1 MLDTLVQDLRYGLR
15 ALRKTPGLTAAAVL
29 SLALAIGANTT
40 VYTWMDR
47 FVLRPLPMV
56 EGVDRLVTVNTK
68 APGGDEWSVSIP
80 ELTDWRAGTRSM
92 DLAGFSVSQLGL
104 RSGSTTERIYGLAVT
119 SNFFTVLGLRP
130 YLGRFLTAGE
140 ETAGEPVAVLGYSF
154 WKSQFQGDS
163 AVLSRAV
170 VLNGTPVTVVG
181 IAPPRFG
188 GAIVGLTFDLY
199 FPVNLRYKLFGG
211 QDPSQN
217 RGWQFLNVVGRPRP
231 GFSFEQGRADLVA
244 VSIRASEA
252 AGSQSDR
259 LGALVRPFNRTGPS
273 EWLRPVFT
281 ALLGITGVILLI
293 ACANVANLLLARAQG
308 RQREIA
314 IRLAIGAGRAR
325 LVRQLL
331 TESLTLAGL
340 AGIVGILIAVWAR
353 GLMMSFIPRST
364 VPIAFEF
371 RLSAGVIAFALAVT
385 LVTAVAFGLVPALQA
400 SRPNLVT
407 SLKDQ
412 IGGGPGHRGR
422 LQSALVVAQVAL
434 SLVSLV
440 SAGLFVRSLAQSRS
454 VQTGFGHAEGVLLV
468 DTDLSL
474 AGYRDSSMVPVVR
487 RLLAAVRAVPG
498 VESASLANQV
508 PLGFEGG
515 SSNSIEV
522 PGYQP
527 RPTENMSIGYAQ
539 VAGDYF
545 RTMETPI
552 LRGRAITDDDRADG
566 MRVAVVNEIFAR
578 RFFAGREAV
587 GAQFTSGGPPITI
600 VGVAQAG
607 RYRQLNETPQS
618 YYWQPWEQ
626 RRPRGFTIHVRAR
639 GEPSALAAPL
649 RRAFAE
655 VSADIPFLDVR
666 TLAEHTEASF
676 FAQRMGAWMLTGFG
690 LLALALS
697 SIGIYGVTSYSVS
710 RRTREIGVRVAL
722 GAGRRDV
729 IRLVVGRAMG
739 VAGIGLGVGALAAV
753 GAGQLLRSQLTGV
766 SPRDPVTFGAI
777 GLVLAFVALAAC
789 WMPAR
794 RAARVDPMVALRYE

>member
-1 MLDTLVQDLRYGLR
+1 METLFQDFRYGLR
-15 ALRKTPGLTAAAVL
+15 GLRKTPGLTAAAVL
-29 SLALAIGANTT
+29 SLGLAIGANTT

-47 FVLRPLPMV
+47 FVLRPLPAV
-56 EGVDRLVTVNTK
+56 EGSGSLVTVNTK

-80 ELTDWRAGTRSM
+80 ELNDWRAGARSM
-92 DLAGFSVSQLGL
+92 DLAGFAVTQLGL
-104 RSGSTTERIYGLAVT
+104 RAGSSTERIYGLAVT
-119 SNFFTVLGLRP
+119 SNFFGVLGLRP
-130 YLGRFLTAGE
+130 YLGRFLTAAE

-154 WKSQFQGDS
+154 WRSQFQGDS
-163 AVLSRAV
+163 AIVSRAI

-181 IAPPRFG
+181 VAPPRFG
-188 GAIVGLTFDLY
+188 GAIVGLTFDFY
-199 FPVNLRYKLFGG
+199 IPVNLRYKLTGG
-211 QDPSQN
+211 SDPSQY
-217 RGWQFLNVVGRPRP
+217 RGWQFLNVVGRLRP

-252 AGSQSDR
+252 AGSQVDR

-293 ACANVANLLLARAQG
+293 ACANVANLLLARASG
-308 RQREIA
+308 RQREVA
-314 IRLAIGAGRAR
+314 IRLALGAGRPR

-331 TESLTLAGL
+331 TESLALAVL
-340 AGIVGILIAVWAR
+340 AGIVGMLIAVWAR
-353 GLMMSFIPRST
+353 GLMMSFVPRST

-371 RLSAGVIAFALAVT
+371 RLNAGVIGFALAVT
-385 LVTAVAFGLVPALQA
+385 LITAIAFGLVPALQA
-400 SRPNLVT
+400 SRPDLVA
-407 SLKDQ
+407 SLKDE

-422 LQSALVVAQVAL
+422 LQSALVVTQVAL

-440 SAGLFVRSLAQSRS
+440 CAGLFLRSLAQSRS
-454 VQTGFGHAEGVLLV
+454 VQTGFARPEGVLLV

-474 AGYRDSSMVPVVR
+474 AGYRDSTIPPVVR

-498 VESASLANQV
+498 VQSASLATQV

-515 SSNSIEV
+515 NSGSIDV

-527 RPTENMSIGYAQ
+527 AVNENMSIGNAL

-545 RTMETPI
+545 RTMETRI
-552 LRGRAITDDDRADG
+552 LRGRPLTDEDRRGA
-566 MRVAVVNEIFAR
+566 MRVAVVNETFAR

-587 GAQFTSGGPPITI
+587 GSQFSFSGGEPITI
-600 VGVAQAG
+600 VGVCEAG
-607 RYRQLNETPQS
+607 KYRQLNEPAQP
-618 YYWQPWEQ
+618 YILLPWEQ
-626 RRPRGFTIHVRAR
+626 RSMRSFTLHVRAS
-639 GEPSALAAPL
+639 GDPSALAAPL

-655 VSADIPFLDVR
+655 VGADIPFLDAR

-690 LLALALS
+690 LLALVLS
-697 SIGIYGVTSYSVS
+697 SIGIYGVTSYAVS

-722 GAGRRDV
+722 GAGRLDV
-729 IRLVVGRAMG
+729 IRMVVGRAMG
-739 VAGIGLGVGALAAV
+739 VAGIGLAVGALAAI
-753 GAGQLLRSQLTGV
+753 GAGQLLQSQLTGV
-766 SPRDPVTFGAI
+766 SPRDPATFATI
-777 GLVLAFVALAAC
+777 AVVLAMVALAAS
-789 WMPAR
+789 WLPAR